1 MDPALATIQSL
12 LNPSTTTPTNLLREV
27 VRSTRW
33 RREVGGDMPVV
44 FIPEESETECL
55 PSNRMS
61 SFGFL
66 AFVVQSINAVVNVA
80 NNINREGPQ
89 LGQNLSICLFF
100 LLIILMLVY
109 FIPTESPS
117 QPQQQQ

>member
-12 LNPSTTTPTNLLREV
+12 LNPSTPPPTNLLREV
-27 VRSTRW
+27 VMSARW
-33 RREVGGDMPVV
+33 RREAGGDMPVV
-44 FIPEESETECL
+44 FLPEESDLECL

-80 NNINREGPQ
+80 NNINRER
-89 LGQNLSICLFF
+89 GQIVNRNNNNNDNNNN
-100 LLIILMLVY
+100 
-109 FIPTESPS
+109 
-117 QPQQQQ
+117 Q